1 MRNQLTVR
9 DINKAQWRD
18 RPVVEKYLLNGIE
31 YYGRIIRARTHAGIV
46 QGRLLGSLRWVAVYD
61 VQESK

>member
-9 DINKAQWRD
+9 DINKTLLRD
-18 RPVVEKYLLNGIE
+18 RPVVAKYLLNDIE
-31 YYGRIIRARTHAGIV
+31 YYGRIIRARTRAGIL